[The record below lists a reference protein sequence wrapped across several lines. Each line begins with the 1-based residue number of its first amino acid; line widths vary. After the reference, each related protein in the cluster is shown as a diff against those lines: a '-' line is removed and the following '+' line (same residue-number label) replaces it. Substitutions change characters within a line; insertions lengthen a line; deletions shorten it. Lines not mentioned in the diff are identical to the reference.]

1 VTVEL
6 EQKRALVVGLGK
18 SGFSAARL
26 LSSKGA
32 RVVLN
37 DVRELGKVEGLEAF
51 AQSISAETVLG
62 HHPVELFTSVDLVV
76 VSPGVPPLPALD
88 AATAAGVLVISE
100 IELASRFVRAKIAAV
115 TGTNGKS
122 TVTSL
127 LGEMAQKSA
136 VPTFVGGNLG
146 TPFAEAAGTLAADS
160 GFSVLELSSF
170 QLERVD
176 RFRANVAVLLNVTD
190 DHLDR
195 YEDFGAYAAAKA
207 QIFKGQTAD
216 DYSVVP
222 AGDALCLSLA
232 RAGKATVLTFGEGG
246 DACVE
251 DGALVDRESGA
262 RVTLDE
268 LHIVGSHNHE
278 NACAAMLAARAL
290 GISRETIEE
299 ALRGFRGLPH
309 RMERVG
315 VVRGVTFIDDSKAT
329 NVGAA
334 VAALAGLS
342 RDPGS
347 IVLIAGGRDKGGSY
361 TPLRDP
367 LTRKGRALITLGEAA
382 GLVEAELGE
391 LLPTRRVR
399 DMSEAVRMAMSLAEE
414 GDVVLLSPACASL
427 DMYRSYAERG
437 DVFQRAVRSLEE
449 AT

>member
-1 VTVEL
+1 MEL
-6 EQKRALVVGLGK
+6 ENKRILVVGLGA
-18 SGFSAARL
+18 SGLSAARL
-26 LSSKGA
+26 LHRKRA

-37 DVRELGKVEGLEAF
+37 DVRDAGAIAGLDEAAKETGAEL
-51 AQSISAETVLG
+51 VLG
-62 HHPVELFTSVDLVV
+62 SHPESLFTSVDLVV
-76 VSPGVPPLPALD
+76 VSPGVPPLPAIR
-88 AATAAGVLVISE
+88 AAEAAGIPVISE
-100 IELASRFVRAKIAAV
+100 IELASRFVFGRIAAI

-122 TVTSL
+122 TVTTL
-127 LGEMAQKSA
+127 LGEMAKRSG

-146 TPFAEAAGTLAADS
+146 TPFADAPGSLAADA

-176 RFRANVAVLLNVTD
+176 RFRAHVAVLLNVTD

-195 YEDFGAYAAAKA
+195 YEDFGAYAAAKGN
-207 QIFKGQTAD
+207 IFRGQTSEDFA
-216 DYSVVP
+216 VVP

-232 RAGKATVLTFGEGG
+232 RAGKASVLTFGEGG

-262 RVTLDE
+262 RVSLDE
-268 LHIVGSHNHE
+268 LHIVGAHNYA

-299 ALRGFRGLPH
+299 TLREFRGLRH

-315 VVRGVTFIDDSKAT
+315 VVSGVTFIDDSKAT

-334 VAALAGLS
+334 VAALAGLEHE
-342 RDPGS
+342 PGS

-361 TPLRDP
+361 EPLRAP
-367 LTRKGRALITLGEAA
+367 LAKKGRALVTLGEAA
-382 GLVEAELGE
+382 EIVERELGDVV
-391 LLPTRRVR
+391 PTRRVR
-399 DMSEAVRMAMSLAEE
+399 DMDEAVRAAMGFAEV
-414 GDVVLLSPACASL
+414 GDIVLLSPACSSL

-437 DVFQRAVRSLEE
+437 DHFARAARALEE
-449 AT
+449 EG

>member
-1 VTVEL
+1 MEL
-6 EQKRALVVGLGK
+6 ERKRVLVVGLGK
-18 SGFSAARL
+18 SGLSAARL
-26 LSSKGA
+26 LAAKGA
-32 RVVLN
+32 SVVLN
-37 DVRELGKVEGLEAF
+37 DVRDSSKIDGIEEF
-51 AQSISAETVLG
+51 ARSIAAETVLG
-62 HHPVELFTSVDLVV
+62 HHPVELFTSVGLVV

-88 AATAAGVLVISE
+88 AATAAGIPVISE

-146 TPFAEAAGTLAADS
+146 TPFADAVGTLAADA

-195 YEDFGAYAAAKA
+195 YEDFGAYAAAKG
-207 QIFKGQTAD
+207 QIFKGQTTD
-216 DYSVVP
+216 DYAIVP
-222 AGDALCLSLA
+222 AKDALCLSLA
-232 RAGKATVLTFGEGG
+232 RAGKATVLRFGEGG
-246 DACVE
+246 DACAE
-251 DGALVDRESGA
+251 GGALVDRESGA
-262 RVTLDE
+262 RVPLTDLR
-268 LHIVGSHNHE
+268 IVGSHNHE

-290 GISRETIEE
+290 GISRETIED
-299 ALRGFRGLPH
+299 ALREFRGLPH

-329 NVGAA
+329 NVGAS

-361 TPLRDP
+361 APLRDP
-367 LTRKGRALITLGEAA
+367 LTTKGRALITLGEAA
-382 GLVEAELGE
+382 ELVEAELGS

-399 DMSEAVRMAMSLAEE
+399 DMDEAVRVAMKLAEP

-427 DMYRSYAERG
+427 DMFRSYAERG
-437 DVFQRAVRSLEE
+437 DVFQRAVHALEG
-449 AT
+449 AA